1 VRQNIY
7 YNILKFCNIKIVTLN
22 NLHKRYAEVVCKNGG
37 DILEVG
43 FGAGT
48 TSSFIQQQNIKTHT
62 ILEIDDFFFNKLTKW
77 VGKKPNT
84 IAIKGD
90 WLTSIPKNKKYDGII
105 LDMSISPDNNK
116 DRKTKL
122 VSALKNHTKEGTILV
137 CTTDMLFNK
146 NLYIEEGH
154 THKEIEGLFPKLKW
168 YDLLS
173 KCIPTYVIENKRKKG
188 QIIYN

>member
-7 YNILKFCNIKIVTLN
+7 YNILKFCNIKIPILN
-22 NLHKRYAEVVCKNGG
+22 NLHKRYAEVICKNGG

-77 VGKKPNT
+77 AYTKPNV
-84 IAIKGD
+84 IPLKGD
-90 WLTSIPKNKKYDGII
+90 WLTNIPKNKKYDGII

-116 DRKTKL
+116 DRKMKLLSVLKSYTK
-122 VSALKNHTKEGTILV
+122 AGTVLV

-154 THKEIEGLFPKLKW
+154 THREIEGLFPKLKW

-173 KCIPTYVIENKRKKG
+173 KCVPKYVIENKRKKG